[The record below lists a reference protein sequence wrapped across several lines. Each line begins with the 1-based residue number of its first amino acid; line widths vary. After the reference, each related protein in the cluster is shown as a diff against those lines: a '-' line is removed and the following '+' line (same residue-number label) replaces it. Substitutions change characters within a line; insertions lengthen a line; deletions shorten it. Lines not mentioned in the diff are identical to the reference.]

1 MFVVVVVVV
10 VDIYT
15 LVYFL
20 CRRTSPYWDIPKCGF
35 WQMRPMFVVVVVVYI
50 YFGLFLCW
58 RTSPCW
64 DTAMWVPASASQRWE
79 IGLSTGYSFIIG
91 GGTWSEDRGQSTS
104 SSFQGIGRV
113 KKVEIHEMRTGAGSS
128 SECWELLSSVL
139 ARPTENEKSSVKR
152 LQDGTKQ
159 KCGTVVALCAET
171 LCLR

>member
-15 LVYFL
+15 LIYSEVWFL
-20 CRRTSPYWDIPKCGF
+20 TDAPYVCCCCCCYCCCCCC
-35 WQMRPMFVVVVVVYI
+35 VYI

-91 GGTWSEDRGQSTS
+91 GGTWSEDRGQSKS
-104 SSFQGIGRV
+104 WSFQGIGRV
-113 KKVEIHEMRTGAGSS
+113 KMLKVEIHVMRTGAGSS